1 MESLASSP
9 EDEPTLIEEF
19 ADQPRPVRWR
29 EVLAIVLL
37 VVLCDLTIYR
47 GTGFFGYALLFVLAP
62 LCVALGSDLTRG
74 HRRGWLFVAVLVA
87 LAVRLA
93 WCGSWLAVGCGFFA
107 FVALTMCLA
116 GQSPQILSLLAF
128 TGQALPAG
136 AAGLNHY
143 GETALRDLRPFKSSS
158 WISVIMPAAALCLF
172 GTIFILANPDLV
184 SFVSKEWKLW
194 LDSLSQW
201 FIHFSVLEIP
211 FWIGTAWITVGLLRP
226 LERVYVAGLS
236 RARDSATSVPQP
248 AALFPAFRNTLLSV
262 IALFAVYLVFEFQT
276 LWFRTF
282 PKGFHYSG
290 YAHEGAAWLTI
301 ALALATMTLSLIFR
315 GQMLHDPRLATLKR
329 LAWVWSALNLLLAV
343 AVYNRLWIYVGFNG
357 LTWMRMVGFFGT
369 SAVVIGFLLAVY
381 KIAKHR
387 DFVWLI
393 RADLWALTWTV
404 IAFALTPV
412 DLIVM
417 RYNTQRIMAG
427 DSAPSVQISVQTIDP
442 EGIRELLPLIDCRDE
457 IVRDGVLALFAQ
469 RWSTLKDTAA
479 NRPITITPWDEFTT
493 LQISK
498 RLLMQELT
506 AHRDKWELFA
516 ADSQKQQ
523 AAWQRFTDYAY
534 QWY

>member
-1 MESLASSP
+1 METPPDIEMS
-9 EDEPTLIEEF
+9 EPLFVEES
-19 ADQPRPVRWR
+19 RLVRWR
-29 EVLAIVLL
+29 EILAVLLL
-37 VVLCDLTIYR
+37 VVICDLAIYR

-62 LCVALGSDLTRG
+62 LCLALGSDLLRG
-74 HRRGWLFVAVLVA
+74 HRRGWLFVVVLLA
-87 LAVRLA
+87 LAIRLA
-93 WCGSWLAVGCGFFA
+93 WCGSWLAVGCGFFCL
-107 FVALTMCLA
+107 VALTMCLA
-116 GQSPQILSLLAF
+116 GQMPQILSMIAI
-128 TGQALPAG
+128 TGQSLPAG

-143 GETALRDLRPFKSSS
+143 GEAALRDLRPFKSSS
-158 WISVIMPAAALCLF
+158 WVAVVMPVGALCLF

-184 SFVSKEWKLW
+184 SLVSKEWQLW
-194 LDSLSQW
+194 LNSLSQW
-201 FIHFSVLEIP
+201 FIHFFSVLEIP
-211 FWIGTAWITVGLLRP
+211 FWIGTVWITVGLLRP
-226 LERVYVAGLS
+226 VERVY
-236 RARDSATSVPQP
+236 SAELLTKKDSVPSVP
-248 AALFPAFRNTLLSV
+248 PSAALFAAFRNTLLSV
-262 IALFAVYLVFEFQT
+262 IMLFVVYLVFEFQT

-315 GQMLHDPRLATLKR
+315 GQMLYDPRLATLKR
-329 LAWVWSALNLLLAV
+329 LAWVWSVLNLLLAV

-369 SAVVIGFLLAVY
+369 STVVIGFLLAVY
-381 KIAKHR
+381 KIAKHC

-393 RADLWALTWTV
+393 RADLWALAGTV

-412 DLIVM
+412 DLIVL
-417 RYNTQRIMAG
+417 RLNTQRFLAG
-427 DSAPSVQISVQTIDP
+427 DSAPSVQISVQSLDT
-442 EGIRELLPLIDCRDE
+442 EGIRELLPLMDCRDE

-479 NRPITITPWDEFTT
+479 NRPITLTPWDQFTT

-498 RLLMQELT
+498 RLLMQEL
-506 AHRDKWELFA
+506 ASRREKWEPFA
-516 ADSQKQQ
+516 IDSQKQQ